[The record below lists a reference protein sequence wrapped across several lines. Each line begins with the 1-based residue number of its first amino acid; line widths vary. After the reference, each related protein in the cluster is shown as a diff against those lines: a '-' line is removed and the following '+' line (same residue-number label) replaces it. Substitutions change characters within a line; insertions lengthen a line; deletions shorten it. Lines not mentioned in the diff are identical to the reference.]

1 MWRLGKRFQ
10 KVGLGIGK
18 LLALPVAFVYGVIIT
33 VRNWLYDRKWL
44 PIHRLPCPVVSIG
57 NLTLGG
63 SGKTPFAI
71 YLLEWLQSRGIA
83 VAYLSRGYGR
93 QTRGYREVSLDK
105 AQPAVLFGDEAC
117 LVKARFPEIPVA
129 VCEHRYEG
137 GQKLLQAYPHVQIL
151 VLDDAFQH
159 RKLHRDI
166 DILLVDAAKPP
177 WKDWLFPLGRLREPL
192 RSYRRAHFL
201 VLNKKESPKTPSTR
215 WAKPSLTFEYVPEG
229 LMPVF
234 AGYPPLPLSALTGQ
248 SVLAFCGIATP
259 ESFFTLLKN
268 YGAYLA
274 ETHAF
279 SDHAYF
285 SEAKAAWLAQRYKRV
300 VRKFKLSHLL
310 MVTTEKDIMRLY
322 KTPALAALEG
332 LPLYALRI
340 SMRPVNPE
348 KAEAFLSKLFAPLL
362 HHDHTRSV

>member
-1 MWRLGKRFQ
+1 MWRVGKLLQ

-18 LLALPVAFVYGVIIT
+18 LLALPIALVYGVVIT

-44 PIHRLPCPVVSIG
+44 PIHRLPCQVVSIG

-63 SGKTPFAI
+63 SGKTPFAL
-71 YLLEWLQSRGIA
+71 YLLDWLRGKGVA

-93 QTRGYREVSLDK
+93 QTRGYVEVSLDK

-117 LVKARFPEIPVA
+117 LIKARLPEIPVA
-129 VCEHRYEG
+129 VCENRYEG
-137 GQKLLQAYPHVQIL
+137 GQKLLQTYPHLQIL

-192 RSYRRAHFL
+192 RSYRRAHFI
-201 VLNKKESPKTPSTR
+201 VLNKKENPKSPPKR
-215 WAKPSLTFEYVPEG
+215 LAKASLTFEYVPEG
-229 LMPVF
+229 LIPAF
-234 AGYPPLPLSALTGQ
+234 SGLQPLPLSALTGQ

-259 ESFFTLLKN
+259 KSFFALLKSQ
-268 YGAYLA
+268 GAYLP
-274 ETHAF
+274 ETHTF
-279 SDHAYF
+279 PDHAYF
-285 SEAKAAWLAQRYKRV
+285 SETKAAWLAQRYKRLM
-300 VRKFKLSHLL
+300 RKFKLSHLL

-340 SMRPVNPE
+340 SMRPVDPE
-348 KAEAFLSKLFAPLL
+348 KAAGFLSKLFAPLL
-362 HHDHTRSV
+362 HYDHARSL